1 MIQSKSDYRFY
12 LLEDAK
18 RAGFPF
24 INTVKGR
31 IRYWLKLC
39 YGSEQAH
46 TLRYMRILR
55 KYECV
60 NNCYRGI
67 CRGVV
72 IAFFRFV
79 WSRAGLRYGIH
90 IGLNMVGYG
99 FWMPHLVG
107 GIYVNCHQMG
117 NYCGCNGGVII
128 GNKGSDA
135 LRPIIGD
142 HVGILM
148 GAKVYGGIT
157 IGDNVIVAPNSVVFK
172 DVPSNCV
179 VAGNPAKIIKTLA
192 DN

>member
-55 KYECV
+55 KCEYV

-67 CRGVV
+67 CRGWVV
-72 IAFFRFV
+72 AFFRFV

-90 IGLNMVGYG
+90 IGPNMVGYG
-99 FWMPHLVG
+99 FWIPHLTG
-107 GIYVNCHQMG
+107 GVIVNCKKMG

-135 LRPIIGD
+135 LRPVIGD